1 MAIDGDP
8 GQPPDGC
15 ELNPRCCCCC
25 EPATHGRDRIGRGAA
40 ATVCPPDAAQEW
52 VVRAFIVS
60 LLLCALLASSPP
72 RSRDTA
78 RRRKTYVRLRYC
90 RRRRWPCVFS
100 AYRVTVGCA
109 LRRVVEDNGK

>member
-25 EPATHGRDRIGRGAA
+25 EPATPGRDRIGRGAA

-78 RRRKTYVRLRYC
+78 RRRKRTYGC
-90 RRRRWPCVFS
+90 G
-100 AYRVTVGCA
+100 TVAAAAGHAC
-109 LRRVVEDNGK
+109 LVLTELQ